1 MVAILILTLLIVTAR
16 FKWFIE
22 RRMYRNYKIREIEEL
37 ISYKYAEYDGDEE
50 DQPGLKELREELREW
65 KNEKEG

>member
-1 MVAILILTLLIVTAR
+1 MMVAVLILTLLIVTVR

-37 ISYKYAEYDGDEE
+37 ISCKYAIYDGDEE
-50 DQPGLKELREELREW
+50 DQPGLKELREEIRKW
-65 KNEKEG
+65 KE